1 MATFTINRHQMA
13 FIKHRFIQF
22 LNSRKALAIVLSLC
36 ILPFVLELFNQPW
49 THRQYNHFLRDTGE
63 WSARLLIITL
73 LISPL
78 RILFKKNEFLR
89 WMNRQKRIFGVFTFI
104 FSSVHLTGYFIEN
117 DTAQAVF
124 SDLSEPMVLF
134 GWIAFLIFIPL
145 AITSNNASIR
155 LMKGKNWKNI
165 QRAVYIAAVLIFL
178 HWLLGE
184 RHLHWIP
191 VLTHFTPLIILEG
204 YRIWHYVNRHH
215 HKRAVAVH

>member
-1 MATFTINRHQMA
+1 MLQVKTMKNRL
-13 FIKHRFIQF
+13 IQF
-22 LNSRKALAIVLSLC
+22 LNSRTALSIVLCLFA
-36 ILPFVLELFNQPW
+36 IPFIIELFNQPW

-78 RILFKKNEFLR
+78 RLLFKKNEFLC
-89 WMNRQKRIFGVFTFI
+89 WMNRQKRIFGVFTFVY
-104 FSSVHLTGYFIEN
+104 SSIHLAGYFVQNSSASALI
-117 DTAQAVF
+117 A
-124 SDLSEPMVLF
+124 DLFEPMALF

-145 AITSNNASIR
+145 AVTSNNFSVR
-155 LMKGKNWKNI
+155 LLKGKNWKNM
-165 QRAVYIAAVLIFL
+165 QRAVYIAAVLILL

-191 VLTHFTPLIILEG
+191 VLTHFTPLILLEG
-204 YRIWHYVNRHH
+204 YRIWHYVNRQH